1 MQKDIKAALKGGQS
15 LIGSFFRLPSPDL
28 AEIFG
33 EAGFDFII
41 IDQEH
46 GPLTPET
53 TSNLVRACDLVG
65 MATIVRIPDNQPWY
79 FQHALDVGALG
90 VQIPQ
95 IRTLTDAERAVRFS
109 KFSPLG
115 LRGVC
120 RNVRAARYSARDRF
134 DYLEGSN
141 RDTLVVIQIESK
153 EGIENI
159 TEILGVPGID
169 VVFIGPYDLSQSLG
183 FVGQVN
189 HPLVRSAMEQV
200 VTACQRAGVAS
211 GVYADSAEAVSHW
224 VGMGVQYIAIGVDTA
239 MIYNLTSKLVAELR
253 PVGNNPR

>member
-1 MQKDIKAALKGGQS
+1 MQQNIKAALKGGQL
-15 LIGSFFRLPSPDL
+15 LIGCFFRLPSPDL

-65 MATIVRIPDNQPWY
+65 MAAIVRIPDNQPWF

-90 VQIPQ
+90 VQVPQ
-95 IRTLTDAERAVRFS
+95 IKTLADAERAVRLS

-115 LRGVC
+115 SRGVC
-120 RNVRAARYSARDRF
+120 RNVRAARYSARDRY

-141 RDTLVVIQIESK
+141 RDTVVVIQIESK
-153 EGIENI
+153 EGVENI
-159 TEILGVPGID
+159 AGILSVPGID
-169 VVFIGPYDLSQSLG
+169 AVFIGPYDLSQSLG
-183 FVGQVN
+183 IPGQVD
-189 HPLVRSAMEQV
+189 HLLVRSTMEQV
-200 VTACQRAGVAS
+200 VTACRLAGVAS

-239 MIYNLTSKLVAELR
+239 LIYNLSSKLVAELR
-253 PVGNNPR
+253 LAGKVPR